1 MSVVRTE
8 RKCPL
13 LAVALSGSVASIA
26 CGSASARKPMP
37 QIDCWSGVGEQPG
50 GVVEIGT
57 GVTRFEPLLDG
68 QALDLY
74 AGPQG
79 GFHFFLH
86 ARLQDLF
93 PGELEDRATLPYTYF
108 TAEFGDGTSIGVLE
122 CASRLPYPVE
132 SQGYRALDAGR
143 FLPLHDDFVDRLAVE
158 PVLVSVAVLDCDGL
172 YAEDHRWV
180 MPQLKQDGIASR

>member
-1 MSVVRTE
+1 MSVARTK
-8 RKCPL
+8 RTCPL
-13 LAVALSGSVASIA
+13 LALALSGSLASIA
-26 CGSASARKPMP
+26 CGSESDEKPTP
-37 QIDCWSGVGEQPG
+37 QMDCWSGVGDPSG
-50 GVVEIGT
+50 GAVELGT
-57 GVTRFEPLLDG
+57 GVTEFEPLLDG

-86 ARLQDLF
+86 ARLRGLF
-93 PGELEDRATLPYTYF
+93 PGELDNRATLPYTHF
-108 TAEFGDGTSIGVLE
+108 TAEFGDGTRIGVLE

-132 SQGYRALDAGR
+132 SQGYHALDAGR
-143 FLPLHDDFVDRLAVE
+143 FLPVHDDFVDRLAAE

-180 MPQLKQDGIASR
+180 IPQLKQDRIASP